1 MPSFFDILSTGDR
14 LFHVLARV
22 HTTHV
27 LVLIGTIHTLKVHIM
42 VNLLS
47 LTFATVVVLNSF
59 RCCRLVALRS
69 FPVEP
74 SNEGDATLCPK
85 RCPTIPPEL
94 VLILYSSHEY
104 LYRRYQLRP
113 KCLDTCEQR
122 FQAAPLV
129 ARSAKIV
136 CLLREALRRL
146 RRAEKCEALVEIAVL
161 AV

>member
-1 MPSFFDILSTGDR
+1 MS
-14 LFHVLARV
+14 
-22 HTTHV
+22 
-27 LVLIGTIHTLKVHIM
+27 
-42 VNLLS
+42 
-47 LTFATVVVLNSF
+47 
-59 RCCRLVALRS
+59 
-69 FPVEP
+69 
-74 SNEGDATLCPK
+74 
-85 RCPTIPPEL
+85 TIPPEL

-129 ARSAKIV
+129 ARSAAIV

-146 RRAEKCEALVEIAVL
+146 RRAEKCEALVEIAVM